1 MTCLTSSVLLKT
13 PRLSQ
18 IWSKRKSAHLK
29 DFWMIVISS
38 NRALIRLDFFSNYDV
53 QDCKVITYVMIFKCY
68 PLKSGV
74 ERNCNYPINFGFK
87 NECENTCNI
96 WFKSVKYCFSH
107 NTWKKIVHTRH
118 EFQSC
123 PFFIWESINKVSVTW
138 KMSN

>member
-1 MTCLTSSVLLKT
+1 MTLVTSSLISWFLLDYWVCS
-13 PRLSQ
+13 RVIRNL
-18 IWSKRKSAHLK
+18 R
-29 DFWMIVISS
+29 DFWMIVTSS
-38 NRALIRLDFFSNYDV
+38 NRALIRLDFSPNYDL
-53 QDCKVITYVMIFKCY
+53 QGCKVITYVMIFKCY